1 MFQKDDLVRKVSRH
15 EVVKSSF
22 KIQRY
27 CQRIGEKTMTDNLE
41 KRIKKLEK
49 DNERLFDIASG
60 LTYDLFKAQE
70 KLEHL
75 KGNLDYFEGEI
86 EQLFD

>member
-1 MFQKDDLVRKVSRH
+1 MNQNNNILS
-15 EVVKSSF
+15 
-22 KIQRY
+22 
-27 CQRIGEKTMTDNLE
+27 DNLE

-49 DNERLFDIASG
+49 DNERLFSIASG
-60 LTYDLFKAQE
+60 LNYELFKAQE

-75 KGNLDYFEGEI
+75 EGNLDYFEGEI

>member
-1 MFQKDDLVRKVSRH
+1 
-15 EVVKSSF
+15 
-22 KIQRY
+22 
-27 CQRIGEKTMTDNLE
+27 MTDNLE

-49 DNERLFDIASG
+49 DNARLFDIASG
-60 LTYDLFKAQE
+60 LNYDLFKAQE

-75 KGNLDYFEGEI
+75 EGNLSYFEGEI

>member
-1 MFQKDDLVRKVSRH
+1 MNQNNN
-15 EVVKSSF
+15 
-22 KIQRY
+22 I
-27 CQRIGEKTMTDNLE
+27 E

-49 DNERLFDIASG
+49 DNERLFDIVSG
-60 LTYDLFKAQE
+60 LNYDLFKAQE

-75 KGNLDYFEGEI
+75 QGNLSYFEGEI

>member
-1 MFQKDDLVRKVSRH
+1 MNQNNN
-15 EVVKSSF
+15 
-22 KIQRY
+22 I
-27 CQRIGEKTMTDNLE
+27 E

-49 DNERLFDIASG
+49 DNERLFDIVSG
-60 LTYDLFKAQE
+60 LNYDLFKAQE

-75 KGNLDYFEGEI
+75 QGNLDYFEGEI

>member
-1 MFQKDDLVRKVSRH
+1 MNQNNNILS
-15 EVVKSSF
+15 
-22 KIQRY
+22 
-27 CQRIGEKTMTDNLE
+27 DNLE

-49 DNERLFDIASG
+49 DNERLFDIVSG
-60 LTYDLFKAQE
+60 LNYDLFKAQE

-75 KGNLDYFEGEI
+75 EGNLSYFEGEI

>member
-1 MFQKDDLVRKVSRH
+1 
-15 EVVKSSF
+15 
-22 KIQRY
+22 
-27 CQRIGEKTMTDNLE
+27 MTDNLE

-49 DNERLFDIASG
+49 DNERLFDIVSG
-60 LTYDLFKAQE
+60 LNYDLFKAQE

-75 KGNLDYFEGEI
+75 QGNLDYFEGEI

>member
-1 MFQKDDLVRKVSRH
+1 
-15 EVVKSSF
+15 
-22 KIQRY
+22 
-27 CQRIGEKTMTDNLE
+27 MTDNLE

-60 LTYDLFKAQE
+60 LNYDLFKAQE

-75 KGNLDYFEGEI
+75 QGNLDYFEGEI

>member
-1 MFQKDDLVRKVSRH
+1 MR
-15 EVVKSSF
+15 
-22 KIQRY
+22 
-27 CQRIGEKTMTDNLE
+27 DNVNQNNNIE

-49 DNERLFDIASG
+49 DNERLLDIVSG
-60 LTYDLFKAQE
+60 LNYDLFKAQE

-75 KGNLDYFEGEI
+75 EGNLDYFQDEI

>member
-1 MFQKDDLVRKVSRH
+1 
-15 EVVKSSF
+15 
-22 KIQRY
+22 
-27 CQRIGEKTMTDNLE
+27 MTDNLE

-49 DNERLFDIASG
+49 ENERLFDIASG
-60 LTYDLFKAQE
+60 LNFELFKAQE

-75 KGNLDYFEGEI
+75 EGNLSYLESEV

>member
-1 MFQKDDLVRKVSRH
+1 MNQNNNILS
-15 EVVKSSF
+15 
-22 KIQRY
+22 
-27 CQRIGEKTMTDNLE
+27 DNLE

-49 DNERLFDIASG
+49 DNERLFDIVSG
-60 LTYDLFKAQE
+60 LNYELFKARE

-75 KGNLDYFEGEI
+75 EGNLSYLEGEV

>member
-1 MFQKDDLVRKVSRH
+1 M
-15 EVVKSSF
+15 
-22 KIQRY
+22 RY
-27 CQRIGEKTMTDNLE
+27 KMNQNNNILSDNLE

-49 DNERLFDIASG
+49 DNGRLFDIVSG
-60 LTYDLFKAQE
+60 LNYELFKAQE

-75 KGNLDYFEGEI
+75 EGNLGYFQDEI

>member
-1 MFQKDDLVRKVSRH
+1 MNQNNN
-15 EVVKSSF
+15 
-22 KIQRY
+22 I
-27 CQRIGEKTMTDNLE
+27 E

-49 DNERLFDIASG
+49 DNERLLDIVSG
-60 LTYDLFKAQE
+60 INYDLFKAQE

-75 KGNLDYFEGEI
+75 QGNLSYFEGEI

>member
-1 MFQKDDLVRKVSRH
+1 MR
-15 EVVKSSF
+15 
-22 KIQRY
+22 
-27 CQRIGEKTMTDNLE
+27 DNVNQNNNIE

-49 DNERLFDIASG
+49 DNERLLDIVSG
-60 LTYDLFKAQE
+60 LNYDLFKAQE

-75 KGNLDYFEGEI
+75 EGNLDYFEGEI

>member
-1 MFQKDDLVRKVSRH
+1 MNQNNNILS
-15 EVVKSSF
+15 
-22 KIQRY
+22 
-27 CQRIGEKTMTDNLE
+27 DNLE

-49 DNERLFDIASG
+49 DNERLFDIVSG
-60 LTYDLFKAQE
+60 LNYDLFKAQE

-75 KGNLDYFEGEI
+75 EGNLDYFESEI

>member
-1 MFQKDDLVRKVSRH
+1 MNQNNNILS
-15 EVVKSSF
+15 
-22 KIQRY
+22 
-27 CQRIGEKTMTDNLE
+27 DNLE

-49 DNERLFDIASG
+49 DNERLFDIVSG
-60 LTYDLFKAQE
+60 LNYELFKAQE

-75 KGNLDYFEGEI
+75 EGNLDYFEGEI

>member
-1 MFQKDDLVRKVSRH
+1 
-15 EVVKSSF
+15 
-22 KIQRY
+22 
-27 CQRIGEKTMTDNLE
+27 MTDNLE

-49 DNERLFDIASG
+49 DNERLFDIVSG
-60 LTYDLFKAQE
+60 LNYDLFKAQE

-75 KGNLDYFEGEI
+75 QGNLSYLEGEI

>member
-1 MFQKDDLVRKVSRH
+1 MNQNNNILS
-15 EVVKSSF
+15 
-22 KIQRY
+22 
-27 CQRIGEKTMTDNLE
+27 DNLE

-49 DNERLFDIASG
+49 DNARLFDIVSG
-60 LTYDLFKAQE
+60 LNYDLFKAQE

-75 KGNLDYFEGEI
+75 QGNLDYFEGEI